1 MFSIR
6 EERLAGRPVDAPT
19 GRQLLF
25 AECALGILI
34 HTLPFDPLPIAS
46 T

>member
-6 EERLAGRPVDAPT
+6 EERLASRPVDAPM

-25 AECALGILI
+25 AECAPGILI
-34 HTLPFDPLPIAS
+34 HPLPFDPLLIP
-46 T
+46 TT